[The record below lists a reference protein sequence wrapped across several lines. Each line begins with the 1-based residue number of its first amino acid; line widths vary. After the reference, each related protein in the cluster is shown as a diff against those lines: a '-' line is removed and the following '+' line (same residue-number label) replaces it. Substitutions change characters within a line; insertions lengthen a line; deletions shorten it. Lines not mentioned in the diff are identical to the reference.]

1 MARTLDPTA
10 HALRRHSFVDATQRL
25 IGSKGYEQLSIG
37 DVLADLG
44 ASKGAFY
51 HYFDSKGA
59 LLEAVV
65 ERMTEA
71 ALESLAPIAVDP
83 SLTAIEKLQGIF
95 GGLGRWKSDR
105 RELVLAVMQTWL
117 SDDNAIVR
125 EKLRR
130 GMVTRL
136 APLLAPIIRQ
146 GTAEGVF
153 RTTSPDATARVL
165 VSLMQGSSEIAGEL
179 YVARQA
185 GAVTFEEVRN
195 TLSAYT
201 KAFERIVGMPA
212 GSMAL
217 DESMLRPWFD

>member
-1 MARTLDPTA
+1 MARTLDPAA
-10 HALRRHSFVDATQRL
+10 HALRRHTFVDATQRL
-25 IGSKGYEQLSIG
+25 IGSKGYGQLSIG

-65 ERMTEA
+65 ERMTDA
-71 ALESLAPIAVDP
+71 ALESLAPLAVDP
-83 SLTAIEKLQGIF
+83 DLTAVEKLQGIF
-95 GGLGRWKSDR
+95 SGIGRWKSDR

-125 EKLRR
+125 EKLRQ

-146 GTAEGVF
+146 GTTEGVF
-153 RTTSPDATARVL
+153 SATSPDDAARVI
-165 VSLMQGSSEIAGEL
+165 VSLMQGSSEVAGEL

-185 GAVTFEEVRN
+185 GVVTFDEVQR
-195 TLSAYT
+195 TLSAYYE
-201 KAFERIVGMPA
+201 AFERILGMPA
-212 GSMAL
+212 GSMAI
-217 DESMLRPWFD
+217 DEPMLRVWFD